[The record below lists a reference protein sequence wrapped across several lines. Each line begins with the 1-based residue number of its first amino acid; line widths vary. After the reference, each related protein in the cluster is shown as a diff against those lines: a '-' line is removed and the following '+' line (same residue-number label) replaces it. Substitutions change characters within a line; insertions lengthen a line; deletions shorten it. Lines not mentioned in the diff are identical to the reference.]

1 MNNIF
6 KLNIFVII
14 FILFTQNSILSHIEH
29 YSNIKKLKMEV
40 LRNNKVIGYNLYF
53 FSKHG
58 NETIVTNQMEFEVKL
73 LGVNVFK
80 VKGYSKETYI
90 NDQLISFNSKTYQN
104 DKEKFV
110 NLSFDVEKKEFNVN
124 GSSYNGKAS
133 LNNVIGSW
141 WNHKIL
147 QATSQISPIS
157 GSIKEQVVT
166 FIGREKIK
174 QYGEIYNV
182 DHFKLV
188 SKDNDTPKDK
198 KLDFDIWYDNK
209 TGKIIRVAYSN
220 MGNWEYR
227 LKSYE

>member
-53 FSKHG
+53 FSKNG

-209 TGKIIRVAYSN
+209 TGKIIRVAYSH

>member
-53 FSKHG
+53 FSKNG

-141 WNHKIL
+141 WN
-147 QATSQISPIS
+147 
-157 GSIKEQVVT
+157 
-166 FIGREKIK
+166 RYK
-174 QYGEIYNV
+174 Q
-182 DHFKLV
+182 L
-188 SKDNDTPKDK
+188 P
-198 KLDFDIWYDNK
+198 NK
-209 TGKIIRVAYSN
+209 PYIRKY
-220 MGNWEYR
+220 
-227 LKSYE
+227 